1 MENTQ
6 PSHFNTV
13 HKEVNDLALMA
24 TENFVARCRVIDR
37 LNESAIS
44 PLAKG
49 KYIAGECTRYY
60 FLQQSFGKPDK
71 EVRVDCA
78 LSPTVKGGLRYTFKV
93 NGKVTARHRV
103 VSRLLEIGV

>member
-1 MENTQ
+1 MENAQ

-13 HKEVNDLALMA
+13 HDDVNALALMA
-24 TENFVARCRVIDR
+24 TENYVARCRCIDR

-60 FLQQSFGKPDK
+60 FLDYGISKPHK

-78 LSPTVKGGLRYTFKV
+78 LTPTVKGSLRYTFKV
-93 NGKVTARHRV
+93 NGKVVARHRI
-103 VSRLLEIGV
+103 VSRLLELGC